1 MNVNTVW
8 NTYCR
13 AAAALA
19 GVAALGFA
27 AIAATPAAAVPMQY
41 TITGEA
47 TGQLGATSFKDAGFS
62 IDLIGDSDNIVT
74 KGFSVIDPLDSA
86 SMTITGIGTADTQ
99 IATRLG
105 ANKTVVFFSRS
116 GKSNS
121 DLFDMILASAV
132 DLSAGFAPVSATN
145 VFALNQFTDVQT
157 SLGKLSVS
165 AADKVTFEAAG
176 WDPDAGNQ
184 AAVPVPASALF
195 LAGAI
200 GSLAVH
206 RKLYTRRA
214 QA

>member
-1 MNVNTVW
+1 MSVNTVW
-8 NTYCR
+8 NTCRR
-13 AAAALA
+13 AATALA
-19 GVAALGFA
+19 GVAALGIA

-41 TITGEA
+41 TITGQA
-47 TGQLGATSFKDAGFS
+47 TGQVGATSFKDAGFT

-74 KGFSVIDPLDSA
+74 KGFSTIDPLDSA
-86 SMTITGIGTADTQ
+86 SMTIAGIGKADIQ

-116 GKSNS
+116 GKNNS
-121 DLFDMILASAV
+121 DLFDMILASSV

-145 VFALNQFTDVQT
+145 VFALNQFNNVQT
-157 SLGKLSVS
+157 SLGSLCVS

-176 WDPDAGNQ
+176 WDPDDGNQ

-200 GSLAVH
+200 GSLAVQ
-206 RKLYTRRA
+206 RNLRIRRA